1 MTFTKIW
8 VLEAMFALVWKGIT
22 NVLQYNENR
31 PDFPMNEDQISSYM
45 KKWVVVAI
53 IWGIAGSLKL

>member
-1 MTFTKIW
+1 M
-8 VLEAMFALVWKGIT
+8 
-22 NVLQYNENR
+22 LQYNENR